1 MLEFLED
8 GFIVEPVAA
17 AGGANGRRMDEA
29 VPTLC
34 LPCRILHRGEADE
47 GRCWGSELVKSG
59 EVFVV
64 LALFTFTRH

>member
-1 MLEFLED
+1 
-8 GFIVEPVAA
+8 
-17 AGGANGRRMDEA
+17 MDEA

-64 LALFTFTRH
+64 LAL